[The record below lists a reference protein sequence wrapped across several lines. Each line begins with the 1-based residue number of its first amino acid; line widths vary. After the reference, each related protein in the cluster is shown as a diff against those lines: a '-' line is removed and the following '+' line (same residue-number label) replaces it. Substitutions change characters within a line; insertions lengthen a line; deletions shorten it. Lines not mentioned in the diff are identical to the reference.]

1 MAEDKLGDYTNVVKK
16 RPFWSAWIGETTNN
30 KASRN
35 TVQKQDLQEEI
46 KSLEGIEEEAKTH
59 EVKTM
64 IRNISPVGMAYN
76 VGSELKR
83 SYNEGDLTNDNILEK
98 SMIALNPRLAG
109 NERANDLLNQE
120 VGSMVNEVRD
130 TSKVLRDLQTTNPKL
145 VNYANIEW
153 ENNVKSNDP
162 FMEFAL
168 KNKIANIEGDVV
180 KIDGSRISEMDKL
193 QSQMSLKDQEKF
205 SIWKASYGEER
216 RLRDGMKRTA
226 INPNLSPDDPL
237 NFRAVAES
245 PVVTDLNDRDRAF
258 LNDDWEKGADN
269 HKSIA
274 DNNRE
279 KYKEPDN
286 FVYDDGKAVSFKKI
300 DDKTE
305 EEIWNKTDDG
315 VGIEQFGDGKENPL
329 GLSATRAS
337 SGVGIALNGIA
348 VWLQEWWIAIAGIV
362 ILLGVL
368 GYWLYIENQK
378 KTKKAQNTKTKKS
391 STKKRRKK
399 RKSRK
404 GKKSPDSK
412 PNSPINL
419 TVNVNDYETSSLNEK
434 TLVKEVIESGN

>member
-16 RPFWSAWIGETTNN
+16 RPFWTAWIGETTNN

-35 TVQKQDLQEEI
+35 TVQKENLQEEI
-46 KSLEGIEEEAKTH
+46 KSLEGIEKEAKQH

-64 IRNISPVGMAYN
+64 IRNLSPVGIAYN

-83 SYNEGDLTNDNILEK
+83 SYDEGDLTNDNVWEK
-98 SMIALNPRLAG
+98 SMIAINPRLAG

-130 TSKVLRDLQTTNPKL
+130 TSKALNDLIDEQPKLQTYVNPEFEKTL
-145 VNYANIEW
+145 
-153 ENNVKSNDP
+153 KSNAG
-162 FMEFAL
+162 MKEWL
-168 KNKIANIEGDVV
+168 VRNQILEIEDDIM
-180 KIDGSRISEMDKL
+180 KIDESRISEMDKL

-216 RLRDGMKRTA
+216 RLKDGLKRTA
-226 INPNLSPDDPL
+226 INPDLSPDDPL
-237 NFRAVAES
+237 NKRAVAES

-269 HKSIA
+269 HKEIA

-286 FVYDDGKAVSFKKI
+286 FVYENGEAVSFKKI
-300 DDKTE
+300 DDSNEK
-305 EEIWNKTDDG
+305 EIWNKTDDG

-329 GLSATRAS
+329 NLSATKAS
-337 SGVGIALNGIA
+337 SGIGIALNGLA
-348 VWLQEWWIAIAGIV
+348 LWLQEWWIAIIGVV

-368 GYWLYIENQK
+368 GYLFYTENQK
-378 KTKKAQNTKTKKS
+378 KSKTTMKGKSTTKKPKKRKKYKKRKKS
-391 STKKRRKK
+391 SKTK
-399 RKSRK
+399 
-404 GKKSPDSK
+404 PE
-412 PNSPINL
+412 SPINL
-419 TVNVNDYETSSLNEK
+419 TVNVNDYDNSDLKGK
-434 TLVKEVIESGN
+434 TIVKEVIQSGN